1 MAIHTVLIAVLA
13 IYLLLLF
20 SKKLSSAKVKLPPG
34 PYGVPLVGYLP
45 FLGRNIHR
53 TFMELANIYGP
64 IYKLSIGQKLFV
76 LISSPALAKEVLRDQ
91 DITFA
96 NRNPTIAALAF
107 SFGGKDIA
115 FTPYGPDWRMLRR
128 IFIQEMQSKGN
139 LDAFY
144 PLRRNEVKKSVRDV
158 YGSSGTPVDVGLLAF
173 ASVINMITSMF
184 WGGTLQAD
192 NGAAIN
198 AQFRDAVSGLL
209 VIWGKPN
216 ISDFIPFLAR
226 FDIQGVERDM
236 KRASRWIEQIFD
248 VVIDQRIQTNNLL
261 KRQGTKKD
269 NTNKDFLGFLLEFKD
284 DDTGKS
290 ISRPQMKAFLADIV
304 IGGTGTTSTAFVWT
318 MAELM
323 LHPEV
328 MEKVQDELLEV
339 VGAGNVVEEYHSYKL
354 PYLQAVVKETLR
366 LHPPAPVLLP
376 RCPVQSCTVG
386 GYTIPKG
393 AKVFLNAWAI
403 QRDSQLWENPNNF
416 ESERFLGD
424 AKNLDFSG
432 KEFHY
437 IPFGSGRRICAGL
450 RLGERMLMY
459 TLSTFLHMFHWE
471 VPDDQIPDT
480 EEKFGIVLEKS
491 TPLIGIP
498 TPRLNNLKLYE

>member
-1 MAIHTVLIAVLA
+1 MKL
-13 IYLLLLF
+13 LLLLF
-20 SKKLSSAKVKLPPG
+20 KKLRSAKVKLPPG

-45 FLGRNIHR
+45 FLGRNIHQ

-76 LISSPALAKEVLRDQ
+76 LISSPALAKEVVRDQ

-115 FTPYGPDWRMLRR
+115 FTPYGPEWCMLRR
-128 IFIQEMQSKGN
+128 IFVQEMQSNAN
-139 LDAFY
+139 LDVFY
-144 PLRRNEVKKSVRDV
+144 PLRRDEVKKSVIDV
-158 YGSSGTPVDVGLLAF
+158 YRSSGTPIDVGLLAF
-173 ASVINMITSMF
+173 TSVINMITSMF
-184 WGGTLQAD
+184 WGGTLEAD
-192 NGAAIN
+192 KGASIN
-198 AQFRDAVSGLL
+198 AQFRDAVSELL

-216 ISDFIPFLAR
+216 ISDFIPLLAR

-236 KRASRWIEQIFD
+236 KRSSRWIEQIFD
-248 VVIDQRIQTNNLL
+248 FVIDQRIQTNSLL
-261 KRQGTKKD
+261 NGQGAKKND
-269 NTNKDFLGFLLEFKD
+269 TNKDFLGFLLEFKD
-284 DDTGKS
+284 HDTGKS
-290 ISRPQMKAFLADIV
+290 LSRAQMKAFLADIV

-323 LHPEV
+323 LHPKV
-328 MEKVQDELLEV
+328 MKKAQDELLEV
-339 VGAGNVVEEYHSYKL
+339 VGAGNIVEEYHSHKL
-354 PYLQAVVKETLR
+354 LYLQAVVKETLR

-376 RCPVQSCTVG
+376 RCPIQTCTVG

-403 QRDSQLWENPNNF
+403 QRDSQLWENPSKF
-416 ESERFLGD
+416 EPERFLGD

-432 KEFHY
+432 NEFHY

-459 TLSTFLHMFHWE
+459 TLSTFLHMFHWN
-471 VPDDQIPDT
+471 VPDDQMPDT

-491 TPLIGIP
+491 TPLIAIP
-498 TPRLNNLKLYE
+498 MPRLNNLKLYE

>member
-1 MAIHTVLIAVLA
+1 MHVGGDIMEQCACYIYQFNDLILHFSFITIPFAMAIHTVLIAVVA
-13 IYLLLLF
+13 IYLLLLLF
-20 SKKLSSAKVKLPPG
+20 KKLRSAKVKLPPG

-115 FTPYGPDWRMLRR
+115 FTPYGPEWRMLRR
-128 IFIQEMQSKGN
+128 IFVQEMQSNGN

-144 PLRRNEVKKSVRDV
+144 PLRRNEIKKSVRDM

-198 AQFRDAVSGLL
+198 AQFRDAVSELL

-216 ISDFIPFLAR
+216 ISDFIPFLAM

-236 KRASRWIEQIFD
+236 KRASPWIEQIFD

-261 KRQGTKKD
+261 KGQATK
-269 NTNKDFLGFLLEFKD
+269 
-284 DDTGKS
+284 
-290 ISRPQMKAFLADIV
+290 
-304 IGGTGTTSTAFVWT
+304 
-318 MAELM
+318 
-323 LHPEV
+323 
-328 MEKVQDELLEV
+328 
-339 VGAGNVVEEYHSYKL
+339 
-354 PYLQAVVKETLR
+354 
-366 LHPPAPVLLP
+366 
-376 RCPVQSCTVG
+376 
-386 GYTIPKG
+386 
-393 AKVFLNAWAI
+393 
-403 QRDSQLWENPNNF
+403 
-416 ESERFLGD
+416 
-424 AKNLDFSG
+424 
-432 KEFHY
+432 
-437 IPFGSGRRICAGL
+437 
-450 RLGERMLMY
+450 
-459 TLSTFLHMFHWE
+459 
-471 VPDDQIPDT
+471 
-480 EEKFGIVLEKS
+480 
-491 TPLIGIP
+491 
-498 TPRLNNLKLYE
+498 